1 MLIELAILV
10 FGLLASYLFIR
21 LVYPDQEM
29 IKLIVSTITI
39 FMCFMV
45 LFGYYLGRFGL
56 PLFSVHLLII
66 FLLISVLLI
75 TWISLKN
82 PHLLRSIISI
92 KADKKYSLG
101 FIFILA
107 VGFLVHILPSL
118 PSFFPVGRNCD
129 TFAHFAV
136 TKFITEHNSLLFGDN
151 PVYALNPHLNNYPF
165 GMHLN
170 IAFFSRLFNIDP
182 ITVIYPFVVF
192 FSVLTAAM
200 LYGMVVESKA
210 GDKFYGIFPAFVVL
224 AFYLPMYMLRVM
236 GWWPQ
241 IFGIFLAVMFV
252 WLLMDYIKKPNIIG
266 ILPLALV
273 EIAIVFTYIHWV
285 TIAGLTLLL
294 ALTFMTDI
302 SKKNKLIHLFT
313 FVLITSIFTASY
325 ALIMIKWAGMGLGV
339 SSEAYH
345 WTYIRFLPFDFFGIR
360 VPESHTFFFDAI
372 NSACTLL
379 FTISILG
386 AIKSYIGK
394 KNSLL
399 LFFFFASLLQ
409 TFLLLIG
416 VLFFDLRAY
425 PYAKQYYMLSYPAA
439 IFFFIGLM
447 DFVSRFNITHSLKD
461 STAFKAIFIIALIA
475 IVVAAGQVM
484 SIGVKA
490 TGHQELAI
498 APDQYDV
505 ALWCKNNL
513 PAGNLT
519 YFAEMPQSLWFYVAS
534 EHPPSSSELIHG
546 VDISAKFNEWAT
558 TAENGD
564 IVVVLNK
571 DKIGL
576 IDKSKY
582 EILYERGNA
591 AVLSKNEVKNE
602 NSNIKHIPG

>member
-1 MLIELAILV
+1 MLIELSILV

-29 IKLIVSTITI
+29 IKLIVSTVTI

-45 LFGYYLGRFGL
+45 LFGYYFDRFGL
-56 PLFSVHLLII
+56 PLFSVYLLII
-66 FLLISVLLI
+66 FLLIAVLLI
-75 TWISLKN
+75 AGILLRN

-92 KADKKYSLG
+92 KGDKKFSLG

-107 VGFLVHILPSL
+107 AGFLVHILPSL

-129 TFAHFAV
+129 TFSHFAV

-151 PVYALNPHLNNYPF
+151 PVYALYPQLNNYPF

-170 IAFFSRLFNIDP
+170 IAFFSRLFNLDP

-200 LYGMVVESKA
+200 LYGMVFESKA
-210 GDKFYGIFPAFVVL
+210 GDKFYGVSPAFVVL
-224 AFYLPMYMLRVM
+224 ALYLPLYMVWVM

-241 IFGIFLAVMFV
+241 AFGIFFAVAFV
-252 WLLMDYIKKPNIIG
+252 WLLMDYVKKPTIAG
-266 ILPLALV
+266 ILPLALI
-273 EIAIVFTYIHWV
+273 EIAIIFTYIHWV
-285 TIAGLTLLL
+285 TITGLTFLL
-294 ALTFMTDI
+294 
-302 SKKNKLIHLFT
+302 
-313 FVLITSIFTASY
+313 VLIFMADIPKKKKAIHFVVFPLIVGAFTISY
-325 ALIMIKWAGMGLGV
+325 ALLMINWAEMGLGIGK
-339 SSEAYH
+339 EAYH

-360 VPESHTFFFDAI
+360 VQESPTLFFDTI
-372 NSACTLL
+372 NNACTLF

-386 AIKSYIGK
+386 AIKSYIDK
-394 KNSLL
+394 KNRLL

-439 IFFFIGLM
+439 IFFFIGLK
-447 DFVSRFNITHSLKD
+447 DFISRFNITHSLKD
-461 STAFKAIFIIALIA
+461 SIAFKAMFIIALLA
-475 IVVAAGQVM
+475 IVVGAGQVM
-484 SIGVKA
+484 SIGVRA

-513 PAGNLT
+513 PTGNLT
-519 YFAEMPQSLWFYVAS
+519 YLVEMPQSLWFYVAS
-534 EHPPSSSELIHG
+534 EHPPSSPELIHG
-546 VDISAKFNEWAT
+546 VDISAKFKEWGT
-558 TAENGD
+558 TAKKGD
-564 IVVVLNK
+564 IVVILNK
-571 DKIGL
+571 DKISL

-591 AVLSKNEVKNE
+591 VVLGKK
-602 NSNIKHIPG
+602 

>member
-21 LVYPDQEM
+21 LLYPDQEM

-39 FMCFMV
+39 FMCFMI
-45 LFGYYLGRFGL
+45 LFGYHLGRFGL
-56 PLFSVHLLII
+56 LLFSVYLLII

-75 TWISLKN
+75 IWISLRN
-82 PHLLRSIISI
+82 QHLLRSIISI
-92 KADKKYSLG
+92 KADKKFSLG

-107 VGFLVHILPSL
+107 TGFFVHIFPAL

-129 TFAHFAV
+129 TFQHFAV
-136 TKFITEHNSLLFGDN
+136 AKFITEHNSLLFGDN
-151 PVYALNPHLNNYPF
+151 PVYALYPQLNNYPF

-170 IAFFSRLFNIDP
+170 IAFFSRLFNLDP

-224 AFYLPMYMLRVM
+224 AFYLPMFMLRVM

-241 IFGIFLAVMFV
+241 VFGIFLVVAFV
-252 WLLMDYIKKPNIIG
+252 WLLMDYVKKPTIIG
-266 ILPLALV
+266 LLPLILV
-273 EIAIVFTYIHWV
+273 EIAIVFTFTHWILITV
-285 TIAGLTLLL
+285 LTFLLVIM
-294 ALTFMTDI
+294 FMTDI
-302 SKKNKLIHLFT
+302 PKKDKILHLFA
-313 FVLITSIFTASY
+313 FVLIASVFTASFAFLVVGIGKMTFGIGTSGY
-325 ALIMIKWAGMGLGV
+325 T
-339 SSEAYH
+339 

-360 VPESHTFFFDAI
+360 VPESHTFFFDTI
-372 NSACTLL
+372 NNACTL
-379 FTISILG
+379 FFAISILG
-386 AIKSYIGK
+386 AIKSFIDK

-416 VLFFDLRAY
+416 MLFFDLRAY

-439 IFFFIGLM
+439 IFFFIGLR
-447 DFVSRFNITHSLKD
+447 DFVSRFNITRSLKD

-475 IVVAAGQVM
+475 IIASAGQVM
-484 SIGVKA
+484 SIGVRA

-505 ALWCKNNL
+505 ALWCKDNL

-519 YFAEMPQSLWFYVAS
+519 YLAEMPQSLWFYVAS
-534 EHPPSSSELIHG
+534 EHPPSSPELIHG

-591 AVLSKNEVKNE
+591 VVLRKR
-602 NSNIKHIPG
+602 